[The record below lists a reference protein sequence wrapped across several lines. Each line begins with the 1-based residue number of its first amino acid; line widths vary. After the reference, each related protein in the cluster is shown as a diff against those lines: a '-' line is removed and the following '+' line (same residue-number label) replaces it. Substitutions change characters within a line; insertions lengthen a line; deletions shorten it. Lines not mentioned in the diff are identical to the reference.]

1 MDENLKQYQG
11 FSSVMTNETKLK
23 NIKTTIIKMFVNR
36 NFINKENEDKYIET
50 LIADHNDDMTY
61 ILHLDQDENYNTK
74 IKEKSIIIKIFNEK
88 ISSMAK
94 GTPISD
100 FISKYKSD
108 YKFIV
113 TSEITSKAEK
123 TIIEYDT
130 PFEIFLQKELYIN
143 IVDHNIVPKHTVLLE
158 DEGKQV
164 LQAYCAK
171 KKDMPFI
178 LVNDPVAKYYNM
190 KPNNICK
197 IIRSSF
203 ITGET
208 PSYRLVVRAK

>member
-1 MDENLKQYQG
+1 MDSHKQYQG
-11 FSSVMTNETKLK
+11 FSSVMTNETKIK
-23 NIKTTIIKMFVNR
+23 NIKTTIVKIFVNR
-36 NFINKENEDKYIET
+36 GFIQEENQDKYIEA
-50 LIADHNDDMTY
+50 LNEDRNDDMTFT
-61 ILHLDQDENYNTK
+61 LKLDNDENYNTK
-74 IKEKSIIIKIFNEK
+74 IVDKSIIIKIFNEK

-100 FISKYKSD
+100 FISKYKSE

-113 TSEITSKAEK
+113 TPEITSKAEK

-130 PFEIFLQKELYIN
+130 PFEIFLHRELYIN
-143 IVDHNIVPKHTVLLE
+143 IVDHALVPKHIVLME

-178 LVNDPVAKYYNM
+178 LANEPVAKYYNM

-197 IIRSSF
+197 IIRSNF
-203 ITGET
+203 MTGET

>member
-1 MDENLKQYQG
+1 MEENLKQYQG

-23 NIKTTIIKMFVNR
+23 NMKTTIIKMFVNR
-36 NFINKENEDKYIET
+36 NFINKENEEKYIET
-50 LIADHNDDMTY
+50 LIEDHNDDMTY
-61 ILHLDQDENYNTK
+61 TLNLDHTENFNTQIPDK
-74 IKEKSIIIKIFNEK
+74 YIIIKFFHEK

-100 FISKYKSD
+100 FISKYKSN

-113 TSEITSKAEK
+113 TNEITSKAEK
-123 TIIEYDT
+123 TIIDYNT
-130 PFEIFLQKELYIN
+130 PFEIFLHKELYIN
-143 IVDHNIVPKHTVLLE
+143 IVDHNIVPKHIVLSE

-178 LVNDPVAKYYNM
+178 LTNDPVAKYYNM

-208 PSYRLVVRAK
+208 PSYRFVVRAK